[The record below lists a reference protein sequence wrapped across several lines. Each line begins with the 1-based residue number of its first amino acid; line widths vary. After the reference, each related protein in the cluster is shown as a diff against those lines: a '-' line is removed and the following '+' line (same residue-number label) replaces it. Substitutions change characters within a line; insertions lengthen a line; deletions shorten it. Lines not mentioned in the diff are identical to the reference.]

1 MSVDVV
7 TLGHMLT
14 DIRLLVDRFATP
26 DSESEVLEISY
37 GVGGSA
43 VNTAVGAVSL
53 GKSAAVI
60 AKVGMDGFGRMNLE
74 EVMRKGVDVNG
85 VKIEIA
91 GETGFTIIIVNHS
104 TGEIVMYGYKGVSE
118 ELTPRELK
126 REVISEAKWLHIA
139 SLRLDTSIAG
149 AQIAKAHGV
158 KVSWDPG
165 RRLALSHDERVW
177 EMLRYVDVV
186 LVNLLEA
193 REITG
198 VEDYRRAAE
207 KLREGGAKAAVVKL
221 GSGGSYVVS
230 DEGEERV
237 PAFKVKATDTTGAGD
252 AYAAGLITRMLEG
265 AGIFEAARFASAVA
279 ALKVQKL
286 GAQTIPS
293 RGEVEEFLK
302 VEAD

>member
-1 MSVDVV
+1 
-7 TLGHMLT
+7 
-14 DIRLLVDRFATP
+14 
-26 DSESEVLEISY
+26 
-37 GVGGSA
+37 
-43 VNTAVGAVSL
+43 
-53 GKSAAVI
+53 
-60 AKVGMDGFGRMNLE
+60 
-74 EVMRKGVDVNG
+74 
-85 VKIEIA
+85 
-91 GETGFTIIIVNHS
+91 
-104 TGEIVMYGYKGVSE
+104 MYGYKGVSE

-165 RRLALSHDERVW
+165 RRLALSHDERIW